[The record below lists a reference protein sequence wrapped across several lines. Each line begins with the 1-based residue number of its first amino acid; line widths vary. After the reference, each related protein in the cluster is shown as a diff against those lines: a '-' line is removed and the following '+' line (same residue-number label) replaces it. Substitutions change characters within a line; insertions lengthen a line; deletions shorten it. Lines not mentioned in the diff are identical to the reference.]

1 MTRTELLALAD
12 RAGKQADFLESSPAD
27 AELLAAADDF
37 YQIEHI
43 LRQIAEAQ
51 PVAWRFE
58 VRGTGKYAD
67 GKNEW
72 RHYNTTTSQTEA
84 LSSVSRCGD
93 GIEGRAVPLYT
104 LPLED

>member
-1 MTRTELLALAD
+1 MTRTELIALAERLSGWL
-12 RAGKQADFLESSPAD
+12 RASDD
-27 AELLAAADDF
+27 IDAAADF
-37 YQIEHI
+37 
-43 LRQIAEAQ
+43 LRQIAEAR